1 MLQQQEYLRELRPGC
16 HLISVHALPLRQLY
30 PTFILYNINIIR
42 IYVANVSYY
51 MYLIQVFDEN
61 TVAT

>member
-1 MLQQQEYLRELRPGC
+1 MLQQQEYLRELRLGC
-16 HLISVHALPLRQLY
+16 HLISVHALLLRQLY

-51 MYLIQVFDEN
+51 LIQVFDEN